1 MSKIANI
8 NYERLE
14 LQQYLSE
21 NKNTKISKLIAKARA
36 KTLEIKTH
44 KSWKYEDKLY
54 SGCEIREE
62 SVDDI
67 LSCKKFEIYEEVEK
81 MPKYEWLFGDDLRQ
95 MLYCEEVLKERLNIR
110 QSIYENG

>member
-44 KSWKYEDKLY
+44 KSWKYEDTTK
-54 SGCEIREE
+54 
-62 SVDDI
+62 
-67 LSCKKFEIYEEVEK
+67 
-81 MPKYEWLFGDDLRQ
+81 
-95 MLYCEEVLKERLNIR
+95 
-110 QSIYENG
+110 